1 MKRAEAHV
9 GTHSTASSLELLLTT
24 HKKTASCGHL
34 TKQHQGWCEPAGALQ
49 GWWVFASAV
58 ANHKTQDFPFPEVL
72 GIAFD
77 LGVKLE
83 GKVFAL
89 VQTV

>member
-1 MKRAEAHV
+1 MV
-9 GTHSTASSLELLLTT
+9 
-24 HKKTASCGHL
+24 
-34 TKQHQGWCEPAGALQ
+34 
-49 GWWVFASAV
+49 ASAV
-58 ANHKTQDFPFPEVL
+58 TNHKTQDFPFPEVL

>member
-1 MKRAEAHV
+1 M
-9 GTHSTASSLELLLTT
+9 GTHITASSLELLLTT

-34 TKQHQGWCEPAGALQ
+34 AKQRQGRCEPAGVLQ
-49 GWWVFASAV
+49 GWWLLAQLLTI
-58 ANHKTQDFPFPEVL
+58 KQDFPFPEVL